1 MIFSAGVHII
11 HASYPHHLSNFMAHD
26 VIQSC
31 FHIHRKYYILTD
43 IYIQLKKYKV
53 LIGGVK
59 ILIHNT
65 CVQVWYQGIVKATVS
80 GVLED
85 QNYPYGSIINGEK
98 KKC

>member
-43 IYIQLKKYKV
+43 IYYIKYKV
-53 LIGGVK
+53 LIAGVK
-59 ILIHNT
+59 ILLHNT
-65 CVQVWYQGIVKATVS
+65 YKLCSFWPFHLLLTLARK
-80 GVLED
+80 
-85 QNYPYGSIINGEK
+85 N
-98 KKC
+98 

>member
-43 IYIQLKKYKV
+43 IYTYCKSIKFSLLELRELELERERELENMKPTFVFAPIFVKKVSKV
-53 LIGGVK
+53 
-59 ILIHNT
+59 
-65 CVQVWYQGIVKATVS
+65 W
-80 GVLED
+80 
-85 QNYPYGSIINGEK
+85 
-98 KKC
+98 